1 MIPPGTSPE
10 ARHCPACN
18 QLIGP
23 NIRYCPHCG
32 AYLNPVKDIRK
43 SQRIGRER
51 WRAVKGVI
59 LFYMILL
66 GVSLTCFWMPK
77 DWRVSWQLCA
87 VLICATVIIGYWK
100 ISRTKLVYLF
110 DSRVTLLRDI
120 CMGLGLL
127 VPMLAINIAY
137 HTAFRKLLGVEAHRI
152 TEPYFEAGCSTG
164 WVILTACLSPA
175 ILEEIAFRGLIQERL
190 RKHLGSRN
198 AFLLTAAMFAIIHK
212 AVFSLPYFFLLGL
225 FLGWLRN
232 RSGSLLPCMFAHFF
246 HNLAI
251 LLLELYGGF
260 PW

>member
-10 ARHCPACN
+10 ARHCPACK

-43 SQRIGRER
+43 RRRIGLEQ
-51 WRAVKGVI
+51 WRAVKGTI

-66 GVSLTCFWMPK
+66 GVSLTFFWLPK
-77 DWRVSWQLCA
+77 DWRVSWEIFA
-87 VLICATVIIGYWK
+87 VLIEATVIIGYWK

-110 DSRVTLLRDI
+110 DGRWTVLRDI
-120 CMGLGLL
+120 GMGLGLL
-127 VPMLAINIAY
+127 IPMLAINYAY
-137 HTAFRKLLGVEAHRI
+137 HTALIKILGIEAHRI
-152 TEPYFEAGCSTG
+152 TEHYFEAGCSIG
-164 WVILTACLSPA
+164 WIILMVCFSPA
-175 ILEEIAFRGLIQERL
+175 LLEEIAFRGLIQERL
-190 RKHLGSRN
+190 QRHLGSRN
-198 AFLLTAAMFAIIHK
+198 ALIITAAMFAIIHK
-212 AVFSLPYFFLLGL
+212 AVFSLPYFFLFGL

-232 RSGSLLPCMFAHFF
+232 RSSSLLPCMFAHFF

-251 LLLELYGGF
+251 ILLELYSGF